1 MENILEVK
9 NLKKSYGNK
18 EVLKDI
24 SFSIKPGEIVG
35 FIGPNGCGKTTT
47 FKIITGLLKKNGGSI
62 IVNGIDANKHI
73 NKALS
78 NMSAI
83 IEGPSLYLDMSGLAN
98 LKMQGKLR
106 GASNEEIQEM
116 VDFLGFEK
124 SINKKVKTYS
134 LGMKQ
139 KLQLCICLLAKPKL
153 LLLDEPTNGLDPT
166 GSLAFRKQVKDMAE
180 KKGISVLI
188 SSHLLHELQ
197 ETCDRFLFVKD
208 GKIIERDVKTAFITY
223 IIETHNGSNLANKLS
238 SSDKFESVSLEA
250 DRVVVSFANRD
261 SLNDLLA
268 MVHESG
274 VQVNKIYEQTENI
287 ESQYQEMY
295 L

>member
-9 NLKKSYGNK
+9 NLKKNFGSK

-24 SFSIKPGEIVG
+24 TFSIKPGEIVG

-62 IVNGIDANKHI
+62 MVNGIDASKHI
-73 NKALS
+73 NKALAS
-78 NMSAI
+78 MSAI

-116 VDFLGFEK
+116 VDFLNFDK

-208 GKIIERDVKTAFITY
+208 GRIIERDVKQAFITY
-223 IIETHNGSNLANKLS
+223 IVETHNGSNLVKKLTET
-238 SSDKFESVSLEA
+238 DKFESVSLDT
-250 DRVVVSFANRD
+250 DRVVVSFTSRD
-261 SLNDLLA
+261 ILNDLLKA
-268 MVHESG
+268 ITDSG
-274 VQVNKIYEQTENI
+274 VAVNKIYEQTENI